1 MSLPRFSV
9 NNSVL
14 VNMLMLVLLATGAV
28 MAFTLV
34 REMFPETRPDQ
45 VKIAV
50 VYPAIQ
56 PDELE
61 KAVTIKIEE
70 AIRDLE
76 DVEKVDSVVQ
86 EGISTTT
93 ATLYS
98 EADDIDIV
106 REKIDIEVNSII
118 NELPEDIES
127 ITVKNFEP
135 TLPVLSVSLFGGGSE
150 ANLKKAARDLRDEIL
165 ELPGISNIAIS
176 GIRDDEISIEI
187 SPERLFEYNLTFED
201 IAVAIR
207 STNLDVS
214 AGNLKGPRSNT
225 NVRTLGEENR
235 GEDLADI
242 EIKTT
247 ASGTK
252 IFLGDVAE
260 IKDAF
265 VDVDLESYF
274 NGKRSVTLVI
284 QKTASQDAIKIAQL
298 VKAYVRGK
306 QQVDFDAYGIE
317 AAANQPWI
325 SRPFAIA
332 VAYFS
337 RAIKKLTGSS
347 DPQKVYEQSYAKP
360 FQHNFEI
367 ELHGDLSRFIQGRL
381 DLMTRNGLSGLVLV
395 LLSLILFLDWRVAIW
410 AALGLPISFMG
421 TFVAMWLFGV
431 SINLLS
437 MFGLIIV
444 LGILVDDAIV
454 IGENIYRHVEEGEES
469 VEAAVNGA
477 EEVMWPVIV
486 AVTTTIAGFAPLM
499 FIRGR
504 IGDFMKDLPLVVLA
518 ALSVSLIEALLILP
532 SHLKHLKRKKTVKRV
547 SKTHLGKAWHRL
559 LNFKHHLMHDLFI
572 KYYEK
577 LLRIAMKWRYVTLS
591 VALATCATSISLMV
605 GGIVP
610 FVFIQKMDSE
620 TITADLEMPVGTV
633 IAETR
638 DKLMTISN
646 VIKELPEVQ
655 SVQTSVGSQMNI
667 GGMGAT
673 GGGKQSHLGQVVV
686 ELMEADEREKKG
698 LRSSDELMVE
708 FRKLSDSLTG
718 INSIKWEA
726 LSGGPAG
733 KDIEIR
739 VSGEDFEELVL
750 VTNKIK
756 KELASYDGVVD
767 LDDDYD
773 VGKREVQLRL
783 LASARSTGITVRDLG
798 NFVRFALYGVEAK
811 SLTRNREDVKI
822 MVRLPEKYRVDVYNI
837 EALRIPIPGAV
848 TQSDD
853 QDSLSRWVPIS
864 EVAEFT
870 EARGYTSIHRS
881 QQKRAITIFGDVQM
895 SSNSPDAVV
904 DQFRADYIP
913 KLLAEHPNVTLEFTG
928 STEERSKSFSSLFI
942 ALPVAFLIIYM
953 LLAGLFQSYI
963 QPLVVMSA
971 IPFGMQGAILGHY
984 ITGNSVTFLS
994 CIGFLALAGILVNDS
1009 LVLVDFI
1016 NRRIRNG
1023 EDPFEA
1029 NVNGAKLRLRAI
1041 ILTTLTTAAGLTPL
1055 MFETSFQAK
1064 FLIPMAVTLTY
1075 GLIFATGLTLIIV
1088 PCLNMMFADSKWL
1101 GDKLWRFVFG

>member
-1 MSLPRFSV
+1 
-9 NNSVL
+9 
-14 VNMLMLVLLATGAV
+14 
-28 MAFTLV
+28 
-34 REMFPETRPDQ
+34 
-45 VKIAV
+45 
-50 VYPAIQ
+50 
-56 PDELE
+56 
-61 KAVTIKIEE
+61 
-70 AIRDLE
+70 
-76 DVEKVDSVVQ
+76 
-86 EGISTTT
+86 
-93 ATLYS
+93 
-98 EADDIDIV
+98 
-106 REKIDIEVNSII
+106 
-118 NELPEDIES
+118 
-127 ITVKNFEP
+127 
-135 TLPVLSVSLFGGGSE
+135 
-150 ANLKKAARDLRDEIL
+150 
-165 ELPGISNIAIS
+165 
-176 GIRDDEISIEI
+176 
-187 SPERLFEYNLTFED
+187 
-201 IAVAIR
+201 
-207 STNLDVS
+207 
-214 AGNLKGPRSNT
+214 
-225 NVRTLGEENR
+225 
-235 GEDLADI
+235 
-242 EIKTT
+242 
-247 ASGTK
+247 
-252 IFLGDVAE
+252 
-260 IKDAF
+260 
-265 VDVDLESYF
+265 
-274 NGKRSVTLVI
+274 
-284 QKTASQDAIKIAQL
+284 
-298 VKAYVRGK
+298 
-306 QQVDFDAYGIE
+306 
-317 AAANQPWI
+317 
-325 SRPFAIA
+325 
-332 VAYFS
+332 
-337 RAIKKLTGSS
+337 
-347 DPQKVYEQSYAKP
+347 
-360 FQHNFEI
+360 
-367 ELHGDLSRFIQGRL
+367 
-381 DLMTRNGLSGLVLV
+381 
-395 LLSLILFLDWRVAIW
+395 
-410 AALGLPISFMG
+410 
-421 TFVAMWLFGV
+421 
-431 SINLLS
+431 
-437 MFGLIIV
+437 
-444 LGILVDDAIV
+444 
-454 IGENIYRHVEEGEES
+454 
-469 VEAAVNGA
+469 
-477 EEVMWPVIV
+477 
-486 AVTTTIAGFAPLM
+486 
-499 FIRGR
+499 
-504 IGDFMKDLPLVVLA
+504 
-518 ALSVSLIEALLILP
+518 
-532 SHLKHLKRKKTVKRV
+532 
-547 SKTHLGKAWHRL
+547 
-559 LNFKHHLMHDLFI
+559 
-572 KYYEK
+572 
-577 LLRIAMKWRYVTLS
+577 
-591 VALATCATSISLMV
+591 
-605 GGIVP
+605 
-610 FVFIQKMDSE
+610 
-620 TITADLEMPVGTV
+620 V
-633 IAETR
+633 IAESR

-646 VIKELPEVQ
+646 FIKELPEVQ

-673 GGGKQSHLGQVVV
+673 GGGQQSHLGQVVV

-739 VSGEDFEELVL
+739 VAGEDFEELIL
-750 VTNKIK
+750 VTKKIK

-783 LASARSTGITVRDLG
+783 LESARSTGITVRDLG

-848 TQSDD
+848 TQSDN

-913 KLLAEHPNVTLEFTG
+913 KLLAEHPKVTLEFTG
-928 STEERSKSFSSLFI
+928 STEERGKSFSSLFI

-1009 LVLVDFI
+1009 LVLVNFI

-1101 GDKLWRFVFG
+1101 TDKLWRFVFG